1 MPRRGPEPGRKADPA
16 RHDSREAHARVD
28 PKLRLSPAKRQLLTA
43 SAGWEPVSYP
53 FVITTESRCVW
64 HARRFAACMAGMQ
77 RSCLISAA
85 TGLFSRRPPECYLPY
100 GGWLLLTAL
109 TVEF

>member
-1 MPRRGPEPGRKADPA
+1 MFLYKPNGG
-16 RHDSREAHARVD
+16 S
-28 PKLRLSPAKRQLLTA
+28 
-43 SAGWEPVSYP
+43 
-53 FVITTESRCVW
+53 FVIPLLSQQKARPE

-85 TGLFSRRPPECYLPY
+85 TGLFSRGPREFYLSY
-100 GGWLLLTAL
+100 GGRLLLTAL

>member
-1 MPRRGPEPGRKADPA
+1 MIAVKPLPGSTQNCSGGPYRDIFRPGSTVAHSFSIILLLFHRKVA
-16 RHDSREAHARVD
+16 
-28 PKLRLSPAKRQLLTA
+28 
-43 SAGWEPVSYP
+43 AG
-53 FVITTESRCVW
+53 R
-64 HARRFAACMAGMQ
+64 ARRFAACMAGMQ

-85 TGLFSRRPPECYLPY
+85 TRLFSRGPPEFYLPY